1 MGEIIKISNVTQ
13 ALEFISQPKPKHP
26 LVAIYRHEEGTCFNF
41 GDVKIAANL
50 YSISFKDGIEGQI
63 GYGRNS
69 YDFREG
75 TLVFF
80 GPNQVVSPGEVKV
93 TNDSQ
98 GWNLLF
104 HPELIRGES
113 LGDNIDNYTFFEY
126 GLSEALHTS
135 NDEKEILIEI
145 IGKIEKE
152 INNNLDRHSH
162 KLIVTNLELLLDYCF
177 RFYGRQF
184 YTRTRKNKDLITIFE
199 RSLRDYFKHNKQHEF
214 GLPTVKY
221 FGELLNVSPNYLSD
235 MLKKETDRSAIDHIQ
250 SFIINKAKT
259 LLKNSSTSVSEIA
272 FDLGYE
278 YSQHFSKVFKKRT
291 GMSPIQYRVAN

>member
-13 ALEFISQPKPKHP
+13 ALDFISQPKPKHP

-41 GDVKIAANL
+41 GDTKIAANL

-104 HPELIRGES
+104 HPELIRGER

>member
-1 MGEIIKISNVTQ
+1 M
-13 ALEFISQPKPKHP
+13 
-26 LVAIYRHEEGTCFNF
+26 
-41 GDVKIAANL
+41 
-50 YSISFKDGIEGQI
+50 
-63 GYGRNS
+63 
-69 YDFREG
+69 
-75 TLVFF
+75 
-80 GPNQVVSPGEVKV
+80 

-104 HPELIRGES
+104 HPELIRGER
-113 LGDNIDNYTFFEY
+113 LGENIDNYTFFEY

-152 INNNLDRHSH
+152 INNNLDRYSH

-259 LLKNSSTSVSEIA
+259 LLKNSNTSVSEIA